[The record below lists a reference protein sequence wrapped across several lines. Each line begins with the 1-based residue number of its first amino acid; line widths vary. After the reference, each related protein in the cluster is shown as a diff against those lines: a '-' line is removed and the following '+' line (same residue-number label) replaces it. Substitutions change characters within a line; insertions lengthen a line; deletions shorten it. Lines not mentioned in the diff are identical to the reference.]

1 MLPGFWDPVDDFDE
15 VITAHVLINLSL
27 NQFSPQESAQKA
39 LHRLSVVG
47 TQHPPEGWMV

>member
-1 MLPGFWDPVDDFDE
+1 MLPGFGDPVDDFDE
-15 VITAHVLINLSL
+15 VVTAHVLINLSF
-27 NQFSPQESAQKA
+27 NQFSPQESAQEA